1 METPL
6 DFAALFCVALPW
18 VLDWV
23 LQVGYA
29 TSPTEGSAVSQTWIP
44 QCISNGTRH
53 LSMSSWTQCLL
64 HSYLMPRCP
73 PDYKRNLCTSLICT
87 WTSVPPPATWIPR
100 RLTLKMNPLLTG
112 FLICRHQIILS
123 AMILRTQP
131 SSDDWGSV
139 QDPGKTPKASL
150 PLGPQLTLNK
160 SWNCVGIFHASE
172 HWGNAAL
179 RSSNPCHSGKR
190 LWWSATGHEKRL
202 KAEAPSQGHF
212 KNVCVQVKGFLMF

>member
-1 METPL
+1 MRCSYCDTGSYFLISHIEL
-6 DFAALFCVALPW
+6 AAHFQFYL
-18 VLDWV
+18 

-87 WTSVPPPATWIPR
+87 WTSVPPPATWIPH

-131 SSDDWGSV
+131 SSDDHLHIEV
-139 QDPGKTPKASL
+139 LFKTLTKL
-150 PLGPQLTLNK
+150 PRLLSPWDHNSPWTR
-160 SWNCVGIFHASE
+160 VGI
-172 HWGNAAL
+172 
-179 RSSNPCHSGKR
+179 
-190 LWWSATGHEKRL
+190 
-202 KAEAPSQGHF
+202 
-212 KNVCVQVKGFLMF
+212 V